1 MSLKLAGRFAAEL
14 MSDLIFGVNA
24 NALSEPKTDS
34 VVLENSKR
42 FIESMAKVSSFF
54 LWTGLLPLLKR
65 FYKFRIIEKG
75 ELDFFQGMLKN
86 SLKYR
91 GKGQERPDY
100 LQFLVGLMDK
110 GMNETEITSHAMLFL
125 LDGYDTCSV
134 AMTIALQDVRRS
146 FL

>member
-1 MSLKLAGRFAAEL
+1 

-24 NALSEPKTDS
+24 NALSEEES
-34 VVLENSKR
+34 AVLENSKR
-42 FIESMAKVSSFF
+42 FIDTMAKLSTFF

-65 FYKFRIIEKG
+65 FYKFQIMEKG
-75 ELDFFQGMLKN
+75 ERDFFQGLLKN

-91 GKGQERPDY
+91 GKGQKRPDY

-110 GMNETEITSHAMLFL
+110 GMNESEIFSHSILFL

-134 AMTIALQDVRRS
+134 AMTIALQDVRRGVS
-146 FL
+146 I